1 MNTETQENAIVK
13 KMFSEIE
20 SLRDSHPDFFANF
33 EDVDPDTATRS
44 ELVDLMERSPTD
56 QVRFFL
62 FGKFTMRLMIASVTG
77 RAFK

>member
-1 MNTETQENAIVK
+1 MTAENQENTIVK

-20 SLRDSHPDFFANF
+20 SLRDSNPDFFADF
-33 EDVDPDTATRS
+33 EDIDPDTATRS
-44 ELVDLMERSPTD
+44 ELVDLMEKSPTD

-77 RAFK
+77 RAFI